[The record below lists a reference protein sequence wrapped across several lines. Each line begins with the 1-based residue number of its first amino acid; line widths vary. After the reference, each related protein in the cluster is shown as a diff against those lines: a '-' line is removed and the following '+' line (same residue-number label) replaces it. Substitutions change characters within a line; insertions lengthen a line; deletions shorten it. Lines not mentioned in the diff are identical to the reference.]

1 MRRLQFASND
11 ISFVTTGRISTK
23 VDRIVP
29 LEVLYQNCSN
39 RSASLHKIA
48 PKLKIKKKKKNLL
61 KDFKII
67 SQKCFLGDPL
77 PKLLNGSAPLN
88 KMAAK
93 TKNF

>member
-1 MRRLQFASND
+1 MRRLQFVSND
-11 ISFVTTGRISTK
+11 ISFVTTVRISTK

-39 RSASLHKIA
+39 CSAPLHKMA
-48 PKLKIKKKKKNLL
+48 PKLKIKKKNLL
-61 KDFKII
+61 NDFKII

-77 PKLLNGSAPLN
+77 PKLLNGPAPLN